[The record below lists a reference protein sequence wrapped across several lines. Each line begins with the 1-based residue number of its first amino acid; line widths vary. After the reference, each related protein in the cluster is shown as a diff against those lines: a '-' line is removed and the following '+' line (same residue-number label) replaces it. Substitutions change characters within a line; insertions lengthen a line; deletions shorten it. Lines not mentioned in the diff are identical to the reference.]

1 MKVKENIK
9 IFISHASVDEPVV
22 KDFVELLESGIG
34 IHPKNIFCTSIKGQG
49 IRPGVD
55 FKSSIRKNLD
65 DATTVIAL
73 ISENF
78 YNSPFCMCE
87 LGGTWIQAK
96 DLIPI
101 LLPPLQYRDLKAVL
115 DGIQALKIHSSED
128 LDELRDELAERLKI
142 KPYPTPRWNDRRDRF
157 LKNLPDKLKALPS
170 SPTIS
175 RKKFEKV
182 IKTLEEYKQALKE
195 CEEKISHLKTFV
207 EKLKKLKDANEVLKL
222 EQQNMNDVEIFE
234 KFVSD
239 ISDMLS
245 EFSDITQE
253 VIFAHVRGENYFP
266 NRSASYYT
274 WDDAELPLQYKEI
287 KLNSD
292 ENGLKSNTDHPK
304 IKNILNLLSNF
315 EEWLSEQASEE
326 FFDWYSRNYE
336 GFAPDLSDRNFW
348 DRHLW

>member
-1 MKVKENIK
+1 M
-9 IFISHASVDEPVV
+9 
-22 KDFVELLESGIG
+22 
-34 IHPKNIFCTSIKGQG
+34 
-49 IRPGVD
+49 
-55 FKSSIRKNLD
+55 
-65 DATTVIAL
+65 
-73 ISENF
+73 
-78 YNSPFCMCE
+78 
-87 LGGTWIQAK
+87 
-96 DLIPI
+96 
-101 LLPPLQYRDLKAVL
+101 
-115 DGIQALKIHSSED
+115 
-128 LDELRDELAERLKI
+128 
-142 KPYPTPRWNDRRDRF
+142 
-157 LKNLPDKLKALPS
+157 
-170 SPTIS
+170 
-175 RKKFEKV
+175 
-182 IKTLEEYKQALKE
+182 KE